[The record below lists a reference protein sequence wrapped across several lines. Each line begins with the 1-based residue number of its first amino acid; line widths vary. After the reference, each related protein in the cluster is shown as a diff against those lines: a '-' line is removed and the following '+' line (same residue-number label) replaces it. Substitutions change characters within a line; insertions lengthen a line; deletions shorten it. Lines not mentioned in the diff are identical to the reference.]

1 MNKLKIVLADD
12 HAVVREGLKRL
23 IGAESDMEV
32 IGEAEDGASVIDQ
45 ASRDH
50 PDIIVMDISMP
61 KTSGIEATRVIKKNA
76 PEIKIIALTVHEDRG
91 YLQELLEAGSSGY
104 VLKRAASEELIQAI
118 RCVASGTLYV
128 DQRLVGNLIS
138 AMIHRRGNS
147 KSSIDTLS
155 DREATVLKLIAGGYT
170 NKEIAA
176 KLEVSVKTVETYKSR
191 SMEKLGLRSRV
202 DIVRVANEQGWYRTE
217 TA

>member
-104 VLKRAASEELIQAI
+104 VLKRAAGEELIQAI